1 MLRILVLWLP
11 MVALGIANGVLR
23 EATYGKHMPELRAHQ
38 LSTLVAIGLLG
49 AYMAVVMRWWPPET
63 AAHAWVIGAVWVGAT
78 IGFEFL
84 FGRLVAGHS
93 WTRLFQDYNLA
104 AGRVWV
110 VVPVWIAIAP
120 RVFYSLWR

>member
-1 MLRILVLWLP
+1 

-23 EATYGKHMPELRAHQ
+23 ETTYGKLLPELRAHQ
-38 LSTLVAIGLLG
+38 LSTLIAVGFLG
-49 AYMAVVMRWWPPET
+49 AYMAGVIRWWPPET
-63 AAHAWVIGAVWVGAT
+63 ATHAWVIGVVWVAAT

-93 WTRLFQDYNLA
+93 WARLFHDYDLA

-110 VVPVWIAIAP
+110 IVPVWIAIAP
-120 RVFYSLWR
+120 RLFYWVWN